1 MPRRPHRLIGG
12 RSVDRLINFSDAV
25 VAVAVTVLVL
35 PLVDIEGPTGDQTVW
50 KVLADHSG
58 ELLAFLFTFYVVVV
72 MWLVHNRILNQIV
85 KYDSAILWL
94 NTTWLVGIVLLPWF
108 SAMYGEGQEDHP
120 SVGVL
125 YWIVLTV
132 ISLASSLMSGHLSH
146 HPELLD
152 PKAVRPTQAE
162 QRRGQCR
169 GAILGSY
176 FLLIAVAWQIVPGVA
191 AWMAFGIIPLSIWLR
206 PAQAESKADAE
217 ASEHGSHT
225 A

>member
-1 MPRRPHRLIGG
+1 LVGG
-12 RSVDRLINFSDAV
+12 RSLDRLINFSDAV

-50 KVLADHSG
+50 NVLADHNG

-108 SAMYGEGQEDHP
+108 SAMYGESQDDHP

-125 YWIVLTV
+125 YWVVLAF
-132 ISLASSLMSGHLSH
+132 ISLASTLMARHLFH
-146 HPELLD
+146 HPELID
-152 PKAVRPTQAE
+152 PEAIQQTQAE
-162 QRRGQCR
+162 QRHAQWRGPV
-169 GAILGSY
+169 LGSY
-176 FLLIAVAWQIVPGVA
+176 FLLIAVAWQIVPAVA
-191 AWMAFGIIPLSIWLR
+191 AWMALGIIPLSIWLR
-206 PAQAESKADAE
+206 PAQSGSNAEAEAE
-217 ASEHGSHT
+217 ASEHGSET